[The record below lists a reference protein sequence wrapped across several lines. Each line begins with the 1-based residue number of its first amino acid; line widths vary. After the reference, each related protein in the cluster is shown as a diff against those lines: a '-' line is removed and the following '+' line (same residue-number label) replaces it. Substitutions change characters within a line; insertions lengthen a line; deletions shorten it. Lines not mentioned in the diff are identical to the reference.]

1 MGGSQSTCTT
11 REDLAISKQAF
22 DNCEASVRSAETKA
36 QSQSNVPKSWFG
48 VGGRKR
54 KTTRKRHK
62 TTFKSTFNK
71 GFSEARAKRKASR
84 KQYK

>member
-36 QSQSNVPKSWFG
+36 QSQSNVPKPWFG
-48 VGGRKR
+48 GGGRKR

-62 TTFKSTFNK
+62 STFKSTFNK
-71 GFSEARAKRKASR
+71 GGAKRKASR